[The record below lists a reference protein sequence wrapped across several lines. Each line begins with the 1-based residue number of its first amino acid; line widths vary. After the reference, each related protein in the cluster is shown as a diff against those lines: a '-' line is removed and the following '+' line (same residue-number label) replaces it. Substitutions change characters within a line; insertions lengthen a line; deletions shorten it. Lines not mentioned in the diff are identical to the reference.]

1 MICIIILF
9 ELNLLLKRTLL
20 KMKKSFL
27 ILIFFPLGLFAQS
40 KQIIDSLKSEIP
52 KVKNP
57 ESLVNIYHQI
67 VEGYLNNQAD
77 STQKYTDLALRIS
90 EKTKNPLLIAK
101 SYLQRGN
108 YLQDRTRFD
117 EALTFYQKAVDIFE
131 KENNKSGAGRTYT
144 SMCRLY
150 KRMSSA
156 QNVRAF
162 MEKALSYSF
171 KAIEYLK
178 AVNDNAGLMAA
189 YNNQGI
195 TYRDLNELEKAH
207 EDYLLGLDIA
217 KKNNIENTYTGIL
230 NANLGQYYMD
240 RNQPNKAI
248 FQLEKALVIHQ
259 KLNNQSA
266 IEHAYR
272 NLSYAFRQK
281 KEYQKAVELAQKS
294 VDISKTLNDPHRAFN
309 SYEALYLSQK
319 DAGLFKEALES
330 LEINK
335 DLEDSTI
342 RAEKT
347 KGVAEIETKYQ
358 TEKKEILIQK
368 LDEKNQ
374 LQRMQIIGFVIGLAL
389 LLGLLVALYNQNQTV
404 KASQK
409 QISEQSDQLKLM
421 MKELHHRV
429 KNNLA
434 IVSSLLKI
442 QSSKIED
449 EKAVQAVR
457 QGQQRVEAM
466 SLIHQR
472 LYQTDKVTNINIKEY
487 INDLAD
493 SLMSAYGY
501 TPDQFDLGINIEKEQ
516 LDVDLA
522 IPLGLIINE
531 LLTNSFKYAYQKV
544 ERPALLISLKTNNGL
559 TLEVQDNGPGIDLE
573 RWQKA
578 KDSFGKKLIA
588 GLTKQ
593 IGGTFTMEN
602 KEGSYFKLQIPQEK
616 LKMAA

>member
-1 MICIIILF
+1 MKTAIIFLLF
-9 ELNLLLKRTLL
+9 ISSLN
-20 KMKKSFL
+20 
-27 ILIFFPLGLFAQS
+27 LFAQS
-40 KQIIDSLKSEIP
+40 KHATDSLKAEIP
-52 KVKNP
+52 KVKNL
-57 ESLVNIYHQI
+57 ESLVLLYHQI
-67 VEGYLNNQAD
+67 VDGYLNNQPD
-77 STQKYTDLALRIS
+77 STQKYTELAIKFS
-90 EKTKNPLLIAK
+90 EKTNNQLLIAK

-108 YLQDRTRFD
+108 YLQDRTRFE
-117 EALTFYQKAVDIFE
+117 EALKFYQKAVDIYE
-131 KENNKSGAGRTYT
+131 KEHNKSGAGRTYT

-162 MEKALSYSF
+162 MQKALSYSF
-171 KAIEYLK
+171 KAIDYLK

-189 YNNQGI
+189 YNNQAI

-207 EDYLLGLDIA
+207 EDYLIGLEIA

-240 RNQPNKAI
+240 KNQPDKAI
-248 FQLEKALVIHQ
+248 LQLNKALVIHE

-272 NLSYAFRQK
+272 NLSYAFREK

-309 SYEALYLSQK
+309 SYEALYLAQK
-319 DAGLFKEALES
+319 DAGMFKEALAS

-335 DLEDSTI
+335 DLEDSTV

-347 KGVAEIETKYQ
+347 KGVAEIETKYE

-374 LQRMQIIGFVIGLAL
+374 LQRRQLIGFVVGLVL
-389 LLGLLVALYNQNQTV
+389 LLGLSVTLYNQNQTV
-404 KASQK
+404 KASRQ

-449 EKAVQAVR
+449 EKAVKAVR

-487 INDLAD
+487 INDLAE

-501 TPDQFDLGINIEKEQ
+501 KSDEFDLKINVEKEQ

-522 IPLGLIINE
+522 IPMGLIINE
-531 LLTNSFKYAYQKV
+531 LLTNSFKYAYENV
-544 ERPALLISLKTNNGL
+544 ERPFLKIDLKMGKGL
-559 TLEVQDNGPGIDLE
+559 MLEVQDNGPGIDME

-593 IGGTFTMEN
+593 IGGTFQLEN
-602 KEGSYFKLQIPQEK
+602 QNGSYFKLEIPQEK

>member
-1 MICIIILF
+1 M
-9 ELNLLLKRTLL
+9 
-20 KMKKSFL
+20 
-27 ILIFFPLGLFAQS
+27 
-40 KQIIDSLKSEIP
+40 D
-52 KVKNP
+52 KNQP
-57 ESLVNIYHQI
+57 
-67 VEGYLNNQAD
+67 D
-77 STQKYTDLALRIS
+77 
-90 EKTKNPLLIAK
+90 
-101 SYLQRGN
+101 
-108 YLQDRTRFD
+108 
-117 EALTFYQKAVDIFE
+117 
-131 KENNKSGAGRTYT
+131 
-144 SMCRLY
+144 
-150 KRMSSA
+150 
-156 QNVRAF
+156 
-162 MEKALSYSF
+162 
-171 KAIEYLK
+171 KAIL
-178 AVNDNAGLMAA
+178 
-189 YNNQGI
+189 Q
-195 TYRDLNELEKAH
+195 LN
-207 EDYLLGLDIA
+207 
-217 KKNNIENTYTGIL
+217 
-230 NANLGQYYMD
+230 
-240 RNQPNKAI
+240 
-248 FQLEKALVIHQ
+248 KALVIHE

-266 IEHAYR
+266 IEHSYR
-272 NLSYAFRQK
+272 NLSYAFREK

-309 SYEALYLSQK
+309 SYEALYLAQK
-319 DAGLFKEALES
+319 DAGMFKEALAS

-335 DLEDSTI
+335 DLEDSTV

-347 KGVAEIETKYQ
+347 KGVAEIETKYE

-374 LQRMQIIGFVIGLAL
+374 LQRRQLIGFVVGLIM
-389 LLGLLVALYNQNQTV
+389 LLGLSVTLYNQNQTV
-404 KASQK
+404 KASRQ

-449 EKAVQAVR
+449 EKAVKAVR

-487 INDLAD
+487 INDLAE

-501 TPDQFDLGINIEKEQ
+501 NPEEFDLKINVEKEQ

-522 IPLGLIINE
+522 IPMGLIINE
-531 LLTNSFKYAYQKV
+531 LLTNSFKYAYENV
-544 ERPALLISLKTNNGL
+544 ERPLLKIDLKMDKGL
-559 TLEVQDNGPGIDLE
+559 TLEVQDNGPGIDME

-593 IGGTFTMEN
+593 IGGTFQLEN
-602 KEGSYFKLQIPQEK
+602 QNGSYFKLQIPKEK
-616 LKMAA
+616 LKTAA

>member
-1 MICIIILF
+1 MKTAII
-9 ELNLLLKRTLL
+9 
-20 KMKKSFL
+20 FL
-27 ILIFFPLGLFAQS
+27 IFISSLNLFAQS
-40 KQIIDSLKSEIP
+40 KHTTDSLKAEIP
-52 KVKNP
+52 KTKKA
-57 ESLVNIYHQI
+57 ESLVLLYHQI
-67 VEGYLNNQAD
+67 VEGYLNNQPD
-77 STQKYTDLALRIS
+77 STQKYTCLAVELS
-90 EKTKNPLLIAK
+90 EKTNNQLLIAK
-101 SYLQRGN
+101 SYLHRGN
-108 YLQDRTRFD
+108 YLQDRTRFG
-117 EALTFYQKAVDIFE
+117 EALKFYQKAVDIYE

-156 QNVRAF
+156 QDVRAF
-162 MEKALSYSF
+162 MQKALSYSF

-189 YNNQGI
+189 YNNQAI

-207 EDYLLGLDIA
+207 EDYLIGLEIA

-240 RNQPNKAI
+240 KNQPDKAILQLNKALI
-248 FQLEKALVIHQ
+248 IHE

-266 IEHAYR
+266 IEHSYR
-272 NLSYAFRQK
+272 NLSYAVRQK
-281 KEYQKAVELAQKS
+281 KEYQKAVEFAQKS
-294 VDISKTLNDPHRAFN
+294 VNISKTLNDPHRAFN
-309 SYEALYLSQK
+309 SYEALYLAQK
-319 DAGLFKEALES
+319 DAGMFKEALAS

-335 DLEDSTI
+335 DLEDSTV

-347 KGVAEIETKYQ
+347 KGVAEIETKYE

-374 LQRMQIIGFVIGLAL
+374 LQRRQLIGFVVGLIM
-389 LLGLLVALYNQNQTV
+389 LLGLSVTLYNQNQTV
-404 KASQK
+404 KASRQ

-449 EKAVQAVR
+449 EKAVKAVR

-472 LYQTDKVTNINIKEY
+472 LYQTDRVTNINIKEY
-487 INDLAD
+487 INDLAE
-493 SLMSAYGY
+493 SLMSAYGF
-501 TPDQFDLGINIEKEQ
+501 QSEEFDLEINIEKEQ

-522 IPLGLIINE
+522 IPMGLIINE
-531 LLTNSFKYAYQKV
+531 LLTNSFKYAYQNV
-544 ERPALLISLKTNNGL
+544 ERPLLKIDLKMNEGL
-559 TLEVQDNGPGIDLE
+559 TLEVQDNGPGIDME

-593 IGGTFTMEN
+593 IGGTFHLEHH
-602 KEGSYFKLQIPQEK
+602 KGSYFKLEIPQEK

>member
-1 MICIIILF
+1 LHYIYATTHIASMRTTLTVLLF
-9 ELNLLLKRTLL
+9 LL
-20 KMKKSFL
+20 SFH
-27 ILIFFPLGLFAQS
+27 LFAQS
-40 KQIIDSLKSEIP
+40 KQTIDSLKAEISHS
-52 KVKNP
+52 KTP
-57 ESLVNIYHQI
+57 ESKIILYHQI

-77 STQKYTDLALRIS
+77 STQKYTDLAIKLS
-90 EKTKNPLLIAK
+90 EKTDNQLLIAK

-108 YLQDRTRFD
+108 YLQDRTRFE
-117 EALTFYQKAVDIFE
+117 EALKFYQKAVDIYE

-144 SMCRLY
+144 GMCRLY

-162 MEKALSYSF
+162 MEKALFYSF

-195 TYRDLNELEKAH
+195 TYRDLDQLEKAH
-207 EDYLLGLDIA
+207 EDYLIGLDIA

-230 NANLGQYYMD
+230 NANLGQYFMD
-240 RNQPNKAI
+240 KNQPDKAISQLNKALI
-248 FQLEKALVIHQ
+248 IHQ

-309 SYEALYLSQK
+309 SYEALYLAQK

-335 DLEDSTI
+335 DLEDSTV

-347 KGVAEIETKYQ
+347 KGVAEIETKYE

-374 LQRMQIIGFVIGLAL
+374 LQRSQLIGFVIGMML

-493 SLMSAYGY
+493 SLMSAYGH
-501 TPDQFDLGINIEKEQ
+501 TPDDFDLKIEVEKEQ

-531 LLTNSFKYAYQKV
+531 LLTNSFKYAYGKI
-544 ERPALLISLKTNNGL
+544 ERPSLQISLKKNNGL
-559 TLEVQDNGPGIDLE
+559 TLEVQDNGPGIDME

-588 GLTKQ
+588 GLSKQ
-593 IGGTFTMEN
+593 IGGTFALEN
-602 KEGSYFKLQIPQEK
+602 REGSYFKLQIPQEK

>member
-1 MICIIILF
+1 MKKNF
-9 ELNLLLKRTLL
+9 FLLLFFL
-20 KMKKSFL
+20 SFNSL
-27 ILIFFPLGLFAQS
+27 AQS
-40 KQIIDSLKSEIP
+40 KQAIDSLKVEISHS
-52 KVKNP
+52 KTSDSKII
-57 ESLVNIYHQI
+57 LYHQI
-67 VEGYLNNQAD
+67 VEGYLNNQPD
-77 STQKYTDLALRIS
+77 STQKYTGLAISLS
-90 EKTKNPLLIAK
+90 EKSNNQLLIAK

-117 EALTFYQKAVDIFE
+117 EALQFYQKAVDIYE

-150 KRMSSA
+150 KRMASA
-156 QNVRAF
+156 QNVLSF
-162 MEKALSYSF
+162 TKKALSYSF

-178 AVNDNAGLMAA
+178 TVNDNAGLMAA

-195 TYRDLNELEKAH
+195 TYRDLDQLEKAH

-217 KKNNIENTYTGIL
+217 EKNHIENTYTGIL

-240 RNQPNKAI
+240 TKQPDKAI
-248 FQLEKALVIHQ
+248 FQLNKALIIHQ
-259 KLNNQSA
+259 KLNNLSA

-281 KEYQKAVELAQKS
+281 KEYLKAVELAQKS
-294 VDISKTLNDPHRAFN
+294 VDISRTLNDPHRAFN
-309 SYEALYLSQK
+309 AYEALYLAQK
-319 DAGLFKEALES
+319 EAGLFKEALES

-335 DLEDSTI
+335 DLEDSTV

-347 KGVAEIETKYQ
+347 KGVAEIETKYE

-374 LQRMQIIGFVIGLAL
+374 LQRRQIIGFVIGLVL

-409 QISEQSDQLKLM
+409 QISEQSEQLKLM

-493 SLMSAYGY
+493 SLMSAYGHS
-501 TPDQFDLGINIEKEQ
+501 PDDFDLKIVVEKEQ

-531 LLTNSFKYAYQKV
+531 LLTNSFKYAYEKV
-544 ERPALLISLKTNNGL
+544 ERPSLFISLKTNNGL
-559 TLEVQDNGPGIDLE
+559 TLEVQDNGPGIDME

-588 GLTKQ
+588 GLSKQ
-593 IGGTFTMEN
+593 IGGTYELEN
-602 KEGSYFKLQIPQEK
+602 KEGSYFKLQIPQDK

>member
-1 MICIIILF
+1 MKTVTIFLLF
-9 ELNLLLKRTLL
+9 LFSLN
-20 KMKKSFL
+20 M
-27 ILIFFPLGLFAQS
+27 FAQS
-40 KQIIDSLKSEIP
+40 KHTTDSLKAEIP
-52 KVKNP
+52 KVKNA
-57 ESLVNIYHQI
+57 ESLVLLYHQI
-67 VEGYLNNQAD
+67 VEGYLNNQPD
-77 STQKYTDLALRIS
+77 STQKYTDLAIRFS
-90 EKTKNPLLIAK
+90 EQTKNQLLIAK

-108 YLQDRTRFD
+108 YLQDRTRFE
-117 EALTFYQKAVDIFE
+117 EALKFYQKAVDIYE
-131 KENNKSGAGRTYT
+131 KESNKSGAGRTYT

-162 MEKALSYSF
+162 MEKALAYSF

-178 AVNDNAGLMAA
+178 TVNDNAGLMAA
-189 YNNQGI
+189 YNNQAI

-207 EDYLLGLDIA
+207 EDYLIGLEIA
-217 KKNNIENTYTGIL
+217 EKNNIENTYTGIL

-240 RNQPNKAI
+240 KNQPDKAI
-248 FQLEKALVIHQ
+248 FQLNKALVIHE

-272 NLSYAFRQK
+272 NLSYAFREK

-309 SYEALYLSQK
+309 SYEALYLAQK
-319 DAGLFKEALES
+319 DAGMFKEALAS

-335 DLEDSTI
+335 VLEDSTV

-347 KGVAEIETKYQ
+347 KGVAEIETKYE

-374 LQRMQIIGFVIGLAL
+374 LQRRQMIGFVVGLIM
-389 LLGLLVALYNQNQTV
+389 LLGLSVTLYNQNQTV
-404 KASQK
+404 KASRQ

-449 EKAVQAVR
+449 EKAVKAVR

-487 INDLAD
+487 INDLAEN
-493 SLMSAYGY
+493 LMNAYGY
-501 TPDQFDLGINIEKEQ
+501 KPEDFDLKINVEKEQ

-522 IPLGLIINE
+522 IPMGLIINE
-531 LLTNSFKYAYQKV
+531 LLTNSFKYAYEKV
-544 ERPALLISLKTNNGL
+544 ERPLLKIDLKMVKGL
-559 TLEVQDNGPGIDLE
+559 TLEVQDNGPGIDME
-573 RWQKA
+573 HWQKA
-578 KDSFGKKLIA
+578 KDSFGKKLIV

-593 IGGTFTMEN
+593 IGGTFQLEN
-602 KEGSYFKLQIPQEK
+602 QNGSYFKLQIPQEK
-616 LKMAA
+616 LKIAA

>member
-1 MICIIILF
+1 MKTATIL
-9 ELNLLLKRTLL
+9 
-20 KMKKSFL
+20 
-27 ILIFFPLGLFAQS
+27 LIFISSLNMFAQS
-40 KQIIDSLKSEIP
+40 KHTTDSLKAEIP
-52 KVKNP
+52 KVKNA
-57 ESLVNIYHQI
+57 ESLVLLYHQI
-67 VEGYLNNQAD
+67 VEGYLNNQPD
-77 STQKYTDLALRIS
+77 STQKYTDLAIKFS
-90 EKTKNPLLIAK
+90 EKTNNQLLIAK

-117 EALTFYQKAVDIFE
+117 EALKFYQKAIDIYE

-162 MEKALSYSF
+162 MQKALSYSF

-189 YNNQGI
+189 YNNQAI
-195 TYRDLNELEKAH
+195 TYRDLKELEKAH
-207 EDYLLGLDIA
+207 EDYLIGLEIA
-217 KKNNIENTYTGIL
+217 EKNNIENTYTGIL

-240 RNQPNKAI
+240 KNQPDKAI
-248 FQLEKALVIHQ
+248 LQLNKALVIHE

-272 NLSYAFRQK
+272 NLSYAFREK

-309 SYEALYLSQK
+309 SYEALYLAQK
-319 DAGLFKEALES
+319 DAGLFKEALAS

-335 DLEDSTI
+335 DLEDSTV

-347 KGVAEIETKYQ
+347 KGVAEIETKYE

-374 LQRMQIIGFVIGLAL
+374 LQRRQLIGFVVGLIM
-389 LLGLLVALYNQNQTV
+389 LLGLSVTLYNQNQTV
-404 KASQK
+404 RASRQ

-449 EKAVQAVR
+449 EKAVKAVR

-487 INDLAD
+487 INDLAE

-501 TPDQFDLGINIEKEQ
+501 KSDEFDLIINIEKEQ

-531 LLTNSFKYAYQKV
+531 LLTNSFKYAYENVK
-544 ERPALLISLKTNNGL
+544 RPLLKIDLKMDRGL
-559 TLEVQDNGPGIDLE
+559 TLEVQDNGPGIDME
-573 RWQKA
+573 HWQKA

-593 IGGTFTMEN
+593 IGGTFQLDN
-602 KEGSYFKLQIPQEK
+602 QNGSYFKIQIPQEK

>member
-1 MICIIILF
+1 MRTTLTILLF
-9 ELNLLLKRTLL
+9 LS
-20 KMKKSFL
+20 SFY
-27 ILIFFPLGLFAQS
+27 LFAQS
-40 KQIIDSLKSEIP
+40 KQTIDSLKAEIP

-57 ESLVNIYHQI
+57 ETLVTIYHQI
-67 VEGYLNNQAD
+67 VEGYLNNQPD
-77 STQKYTDLALRIS
+77 STQKYTDLAVIFS
-90 EKTKNPLLIAK
+90 QKTNNQLLIAK

-117 EALTFYQKAVDIFE
+117 EALTFYQKAVDIYE

-156 QNVRAF
+156 QDVRAF

-189 YNNQGI
+189 YNNQAI
-195 TYRDLNELEKAH
+195 TYRDLDQLEKAH
-207 EDYLLGLDIA
+207 EDYLIGLDIA

-230 NANLGQYYMD
+230 NANLGQYFMD
-240 RNQPNKAI
+240 TKQPDKAI
-248 FQLEKALVIHQ
+248 FQLNKALVIHQ

-309 SYEALYLSQK
+309 SYEALYLAQK
-319 DAGLFKEALES
+319 EAGLFKEALES

-335 DLEDSTI
+335 DLEDSTV

-347 KGVAEIETKYQ
+347 KGVAEIETKYE

-374 LQRMQIIGFVIGLAL
+374 LQKRQIIGFVIGLVL

-442 QSSKIED
+442 QSSRIED
-449 EKAVQAVR
+449 EKAVQAIR

-493 SLMSAYGY
+493 SLMSAYGH
-501 TPDQFDLGINIEKEQ
+501 TPDDFDLKIEVEKEQ

-559 TLEVQDNGPGIDLE
+559 TLEVQDNGPGIDME

-588 GLTKQ
+588 GLSKQ
-593 IGGTFTMEN
+593 IEGTFALEN
-602 KEGSYFKLQIPQEK
+602 REGSYFKLQIPQEK

>member
-1 MICIIILF
+1 MRTTLIVLLF
-9 ELNLLLKRTLL
+9 LSSLN
-20 KMKKSFL
+20 
-27 ILIFFPLGLFAQS
+27 LFAQS
-40 KQIIDSLKSEIP
+40 KQTIDSLKAEIP

-57 ESLVNIYHQI
+57 ETLVTIYHQI
-67 VEGYLNNQAD
+67 VEGYLNNQPD
-77 STQKYTDLALRIS
+77 STQKYTDLAVRFS
-90 EKTKNPLLIAK
+90 QKTNNQLLIAK
-101 SYLQRGN
+101 SFLQRGN

-117 EALTFYQKAVDIFE
+117 EALTFYQKAVDIYE

-156 QNVRAF
+156 QDVRAF

-189 YNNQGI
+189 YNNQAI

-207 EDYLLGLDIA
+207 EDYLIGLDIA

-230 NANLGQYYMD
+230 NANLGQYFMD
-240 RNQPNKAI
+240 KSQPDKAI
-248 FQLEKALVIHQ
+248 FQLNKALVIHQ

-309 SYEALYLSQK
+309 SYEALYLAQK

-335 DLEDSTI
+335 DLEDSTV

-347 KGVAEIETKYQ
+347 KGVAEIETKYE

-374 LQRMQIIGFVIGLAL
+374 LQRSQLIGFVIGMML

-409 QISEQSDQLKLM
+409 QISEQSEQLKLM

-493 SLMSAYGY
+493 SLMSAYGH
-501 TPDQFDLGINIEKEQ
+501 TPDEFDLKIEVEKEQ

-531 LLTNSFKYAYQKV
+531 LLTNSFKYAYVKI
-544 ERPALLISLKTNNGL
+544 ERPSLQISLKKNNGL
-559 TLEVQDNGPGIDLE
+559 TLEVQDNGPGIDME

-588 GLTKQ
+588 GLSKQ
-593 IGGTFTMEN
+593 IGGAFEIEN
-602 KEGSYFKLQIPQEK
+602 REGSYFKLQIPQEK

>member
-1 MICIIILF
+1 MK
-9 ELNLLLKRTLL
+9 NTLLLLLNFLVFNTL
-20 KMKKSFL
+20 
-27 ILIFFPLGLFAQS
+27 AQS
-40 KQIIDSLKSEIP
+40 KQVIDSLKVELTKAKS
-52 KVKNP
+52 P
-57 ESLVNIYHQI
+57 ESLVTIYHRI
-67 VEGYLNNQAD
+67 VEGYSNNQPD
-77 STQKYTDLALRIS
+77 STQKYTDLAIKRS
-90 EKTKNPLLIAK
+90 EKTGNQLLIAK

-108 YLQDRTRFD
+108 YLQDRTKFD
-117 EALTFYQKAVDIFE
+117 EALKFYQKAVDIYE

-150 KRMSSA
+150 KRMASA
-156 QNVRAF
+156 QDVLSF
-162 MEKALSYSF
+162 TKKALSYSF

-178 AVNDNAGLMAA
+178 SVNDNIGLMSA

-195 TYRDLNELEKAH
+195 TYRDLNQLEKAH

-217 KKNNIENTYTGIL
+217 EKNHIENTYTGIL
-230 NANLGQYYMD
+230 NANLGQYFMD
-240 RNQPNKAI
+240 KNQPDKAI
-248 FQLEKALVIHQ
+248 FQLNKALIIHQ

-266 IEHAYR
+266 IEHANR

-281 KEYQKAVELAQKS
+281 KEYQKAVEYAQKS

-309 SYEALYLSQK
+309 SYEALYLAQK
-319 DAGLFKEALES
+319 DAGLFKEALQS

-335 DLEDSTI
+335 DLEDSTV

-347 KGVAEIETKYQ
+347 KGVAEIETKYE

-374 LQRMQIIGFVIGLAL
+374 LQRSQLIGFVVGMVL
-389 LLGLLVALYNQNQTV
+389 LLGLLGLLYRQNQTV

-493 SLMSAYGY
+493 SLMSAYGH
-501 TPDQFDLGINIEKEQ
+501 TPDDFDLRIIVEKEP

-531 LLTNSFKYAYQKV
+531 LLTNSFKYAYQEI
-544 ERPALLISLKTNNGL
+544 ERPSLIISLKTNNGL
-559 TLEVQDNGPGIDLE
+559 TLEVQDNGPGIDME

-588 GLTKQ
+588 GLSKQ
-593 IGGTFTMEN
+593 IGGTFELEN
-602 KEGSYFKLQIPQEK
+602 RGGSYFKLQIPQEK
-616 LKMAA
+616 LKIVA

>member
-1 MICIIILF
+1 MKTVTIF
-9 ELNLLLKRTLL
+9 LLLLSSL
-20 KMKKSFL
+20 N
-27 ILIFFPLGLFAQS
+27 LFAQS
-40 KQIIDSLKSEIP
+40 KHTTDSLKAEIP
-52 KVKNP
+52 KVKNT
-57 ESLVNIYHQI
+57 ESLVLLYHQI
-67 VEGYLNNQAD
+67 VEGYLNNQPD
-77 STQKYTDLALRIS
+77 STQKYTDLAIRFS
-90 EKTKNPLLIAK
+90 VKANNPLLIAK

-117 EALTFYQKAVDIFE
+117 EALKFYQKAVDIYE

-162 MEKALSYSF
+162 MQKALSYSF
-171 KAIEYLK
+171 KAVEYLK

-189 YNNQGI
+189 YNNQAI

-207 EDYLLGLDIA
+207 EDYLIGLEIA

-240 RNQPNKAI
+240 KNQPDKAI
-248 FQLEKALVIHQ
+248 FQLNKALVVHE

-272 NLSYAFRQK
+272 NLSYAFREK

-309 SYEALYLSQK
+309 SYEALYLAQK
-319 DAGLFKEALES
+319 DAGMFKEALAS

-335 DLEDSTI
+335 ELEDSTV

-347 KGVAEIETKYQ
+347 KGVAEIETKYE

-374 LQRMQIIGFVIGLAL
+374 LQKRQLIGFVVGLVM
-389 LLGLLVALYNQNQTV
+389 LLGLSVTLYNQNQTV
-404 KASQK
+404 KASRQ

-449 EKAVQAVR
+449 EKAVKAVR

-487 INDLAD
+487 INDLAE

-501 TPDQFDLGINIEKEQ
+501 KSDEFDLKINIEKEQ

-531 LLTNSFKYAYQKV
+531 LLTNSFKYAYENV
-544 ERPALLISLKTNNGL
+544 ERPLLKIDLKMDKGL
-559 TLEVQDNGPGIDLE
+559 TLEVQDNGPGIDME

-593 IGGTFTMEN
+593 IGGTFQLEN
-602 KEGSYFKLQIPQEK
+602 QNGSYFKLQIPREK

>member
-1 MICIIILF
+1 MKKTLF
-9 ELNLLLKRTLL
+9 LLLFFL
-20 KMKKSFL
+20 SFNSL
-27 ILIFFPLGLFAQS
+27 AQS
-40 KQIIDSLKSEIP
+40 KQVIDSLKAEIS

-57 ESLVNIYHQI
+57 ESLVSIYHQI
-67 VEGYLNNQAD
+67 VEGYLNNQPD
-77 STQKYTDLALRIS
+77 STQKYTDLAIKLS
-90 EKTKNPLLIAK
+90 EKTGNQLLIAK

-108 YLQDRTRFD
+108 YLQDRTKFD
-117 EALTFYQKAVDIFE
+117 EALKFYQKAVDIYE

-150 KRMSSA
+150 KRMASA
-156 QNVRAF
+156 QNVLSF
-162 MEKALSYSF
+162 TKKALSYSF

-178 AVNDNAGLMAA
+178 SVNDNAGLMAA

-195 TYRDLNELEKAH
+195 TYRDLDQLEKAH

-217 KKNNIENTYTGIL
+217 EKNHIENTYTGIL

-240 RNQPNKAI
+240 TKQPDKAI
-248 FQLEKALVIHQ
+248 FQLNKALVIHQ
-259 KLNNQSA
+259 KLNNLSA
-266 IEHAYR
+266 IEHANR

-281 KEYQKAVELAQKS
+281 KEYLKAVELAQKS
-294 VDISKTLNDPHRAFN
+294 VDISKMLNDPHRAFN
-309 SYEALYLSQK
+309 SYEALYLAQK
-319 DAGLFKEALES
+319 DAGMFKEALES

-335 DLEDSTI
+335 TLEDSTV

-347 KGVAEIETKYQ
+347 KGVAEIETKYE

-374 LQRMQIIGFVIGLAL
+374 LQRRQIIGFVIGLAL

-409 QISEQSDQLKLM
+409 KISEQSEQLKLM

-449 EKAVQAVR
+449 EKAVQAIR

-493 SLMSAYGY
+493 SLMSAYGH
-501 TPDQFDLGINIEKEQ
+501 TPDDFDLKIEVEKEQ
-516 LDVDLA
+516 LDVDMA

-531 LLTNSFKYAYQKV
+531 LLTNSFKYAYEKV
-544 ERPALLISLKTNNGL
+544 ERPLLNISLKTNHGL
-559 TLEVQDNGPGIDLE
+559 TLEVQDNGPGIDME

-588 GLTKQ
+588 GLSKQ
-593 IGGTFTMEN
+593 IGGTYELEN
-602 KEGSYFKLQIPQEK
+602 KGGSYFKLQIPQEK

>member
-1 MICIIILF
+1 LNYIYATTHIASMRTTIIVLLF
-9 ELNLLLKRTLL
+9 LSSLN
-20 KMKKSFL
+20 
-27 ILIFFPLGLFAQS
+27 LFAQS
-40 KQIIDSLKSEIP
+40 KQTIDSLKAEISHF
-52 KVKNP
+52 KTP
-57 ESLVNIYHQI
+57 ESKIILYHQI

-77 STQKYTDLALRIS
+77 STQKYTDLAIRIS
-90 EKTKNPLLIAK
+90 EKTNNQLLIAK

-117 EALTFYQKAVDIFE
+117 EALTFYQKAVDIYE

-156 QNVRAF
+156 QDVRAF

-195 TYRDLNELEKAH
+195 TYRDLDQLEKAH

-217 KKNNIENTYTGIL
+217 KKNNIENAYTGIL
-230 NANLGQYYMD
+230 NANLGQYFMD
-240 RNQPNKAI
+240 TKQPDKAI
-248 FQLEKALVIHQ
+248 FQLNKALIIHQ

-281 KEYQKAVELAQKS
+281 KEYQKAVALAQKS

-309 SYEALYLSQK
+309 SYEALYLAQK
-319 DAGLFKEALES
+319 EAGLFKEALES

-335 DLEDSTI
+335 DLEDSTV

-347 KGVAEIETKYQ
+347 KGVAEIETKYE

-374 LQRMQIIGFVIGLAL
+374 LQRSQLIGFVIGMML

-409 QISEQSDQLKLM
+409 QISEQSEQLKLM

-442 QSSKIED
+442 QSNKIED

-493 SLMSAYGY
+493 SLMSAYGH
-501 TPDQFDLGINIEKEQ
+501 TPDDFDLKIEVEKEQ

-531 LLTNSFKYAYQKV
+531 LLTNSFKYAYQEV
-544 ERPALLISLKTNNGL
+544 ERPALLISLKPNHGL
-559 TLEVQDNGPGIDLE
+559 TLEVQDNGPGIDME

-588 GLTKQ
+588 GLSKQ
-593 IGGTFTMEN
+593 IGGTFALEN
-602 KEGSYFKLQIPQEK
+602 REGSYFRLQIPQEK
-616 LKMAA
+616 LKIAA